1 MQGINRISDSM
12 SKIAAG
18 NFEITVNEQGNPE
31 FKMLSDSINKMVK
44 GFVRISKKNEQLIE
58 KQNQDMEQKSA
69 FDSKCKKMT
78 CMELNQVSGETFS

>member
-1 MQGINRISDSM
+1 MINHMVDSKIVQGINRISDSM

-44 GFVRISKKNEQLIE
+44 GFVRISKKMN
-58 KQNQDMEQKSA
+58 S
-69 FDSKCKKMT
+69 
-78 CMELNQVSGETFS
+78 